1 MYLPFGTTFSL
12 VAGANGYTLRHQNS
26 DQQRFDPADPQKTNL
41 PLNKKLLM
49 KMKMISY
56 TIASLALCMTSCTS
70 IRLAVPDQF
79 STQATMMEVKGLN
92 SFTGRKAIKFGD
104 YRTSKIKRGW
114 HVTSSRPDRNSGI
127 TTEERVLKIFG
138 VQNAHSTSKERTKY
152 RYTIHDGN
160 FSAEVYCLERL
171 VKEKWEVKTNVRWLG
186 DISETKNY
194 QYSFSAVVIPLT
206 MKDDEPWQVVYFND
220 YDRKNDTARKILDLP
235 YVEESGYASNGK
247 DTIKIRP
254 VRVTNFISKS
264 GKEAKI
270 PFKVLTGYELRIDDG
285 VIAIIDAFGHNVW
298 VYNELD
304 QPTRLVVASIS
315 SALLLRK
322 VQDVKG

>member
-1 MYLPFGTTFSL
+1 
-12 VAGANGYTLRHQNS
+12 
-26 DQQRFDPADPQKTNL
+26 
-41 PLNKKLLM
+41 M
-49 KMKMISY
+49 KMKFYIVAAMAMC
-56 TIASLALCMTSCTS
+56 TISCTS

-92 SFTGRKAIKFGD
+92 SFTGRKSISFGD

-127 TTEERVLKIFG
+127 TTEERVMKIFG

-152 RYTIHDGN
+152 RYTIQDGN
-160 FSAEVYCLERL
+160 LTAEVYCLEKM
-171 VKEKWEVKTNVRWLG
+171 VKENWEVKTNVRWLG

-194 QYSFSAVVIPLT
+194 QYSFSAVVLPLT
-206 MKDDEPWQVVYFND
+206 MKDDEPWQVVYYND
-220 YDRKNDTARKILDLP
+220 YDRSKDTARRILDMP

-247 DTIKIRP
+247 DTITIRP
-254 VRVTNFISKS
+254 VRVTNMVSKS
-264 GKEAKI
+264 GKKAKI
-270 PFKVLTGYELRIDDG
+270 PFKILTGYELRIDDG

-298 VYNELD
+298 FYNELD
-304 QPTRLVVASIS
+304 PPTRLVVASVS